1 MPPGTP
7 TLIER
12 REFKYLI
19 DARTV
24 AGIREAI
31 RPFCSLDPYAAG
43 SPTRRYTID
52 SLYLDTSELALFW
65 ANDHEKV
72 DRFKLRIRTYP
83 ESATSPVFFEVKRR
97 FNDVISKTRGKVAR
111 DQWAPL
117 VVDRAAPIPA
127 NVTGKDRAA
136 VERFLALARTLHAR
150 PFTIV
155 RYQREAYVSR
165 IDDYARVTFDT
176 NIRAWATDK
185 VSYEAPLRGWRALDD
200 AVMQRGRSYASLTV
214 LELKFTSAV
223 PVWMMQVVERFG
235 LHRGAFS
242 KYGNSIKAFYSASD
256 PRTARVAG
264 GRR

>member
-24 AGIREAI
+24 AGIREAV

-52 SLYLDTSELALFW
+52 SLYLDTSGLSLFW

-83 ESATSPVFFEVKRR
+83 ESPTSPVFFEVKRR
-97 FNDVISKTRGKVAR
+97 FNDVISKSRGKVAR
-111 DQWAPL
+111 DQWAALAADP
-117 VVDRAAPIPA
+117 AAPIPA
-127 NVTGKDRAA
+127 NVTGKDRMA
-136 VERFLALARTLHAR
+136 VERFLALARSMHVR

-165 IDDYARVTFDT
+165 VDDYARVTFDT

-185 VSYEAPLRGWRALDD
+185 MSYEAPTRGWRALDD
-200 AVMQRGRSYASLTV
+200 AVAQRGRGFASLTV

-223 PVWMMQVVERFG
+223 PIWMSRMVERFG

-242 KYGNSIKAFYSASD
+242 KYGNSIRAYYVAGD
-256 PRTARVAG
+256 ARTARHAG
-264 GRR
+264 GWR